1 MRDRGWSSKFN
12 LDEVNEIGADVAK
25 FDGVL
30 SSVVGPSRA
39 KMQEQYPS
47 GNGEQK

>member
-1 MRDRGWSSKFN
+1 MRDRSWSSKSN
-12 LDEVNEIGADVAK
+12 LDEVNEIAADVTK